1 MDEQEKPKTW
11 MIDLVSGHVT
21 LATTF
26 LKNKFNAKKRC
37 QADSSG
43 ILFIYCKRTT
53 LTAGV

>member
-11 MIDLVSGHVT
+11 MIDLVSDHVT
-21 LATTF
+21 FVATF
-26 LKNKFNAKKRC
+26 LKNKFNAGKRC
-37 QADSSG
+37 QADCSG